1 MTRTTTGGTATT
13 HANVV
18 EMAASFVAANPALA
32 ARPHDLGIEVRVV
45 DVRTVRLIPHSI
57 LAAEI
62 LHNLMLPLVSV
73 RLRGMPKPDENPYA
87 RMEYLEL
94 TADVSRPVLSSDGR
108 TEYTGMS
115 LSRDE
120 YRIAKAAVEAVERW
134 LRGEEGRSV
143 VSNADESVSAVVA
156 VRCGPDV
163 QRIPIA
169 SGDSLVALGR
179 EPLAT
184 EADDVERLKEEATK
198 LRRAC
203 RDGLVAGRLRVDD
216 AQSAFGYNSMEFAEA
231 RAAWHAVIK
240 AMQDVLGDPVVA
252 GWLRE
257 AVDASAAH
265 LRAAIDAAR
274 AQEARDA

>member
-18 EMAASFVAANPALA
+18 EMAASFVAADPALA

-62 LHNLMLPLVSV
+62 LHNLMLPLVSA

-120 YRIAKAAVEAVERW
+120 YRIAKAAVEAHRK
-134 LRGEEGRSV
+134 
-143 VSNADESVSAVVA
+143 
-156 VRCGPDV
+156 
-163 QRIPIA
+163 
-169 SGDSLVALGR
+169 R
-179 EPLAT
+179 EA
-184 EADDVERLKEEATK
+184 K
-198 LRRAC
+198 
-203 RDGLVAGRLRVDD
+203 
-216 AQSAFGYNSMEFAEA
+216 A
-231 RAAWHAVIK
+231 RAKEILPPNPKLVKRHTE
-240 AMQDVLGDPVVA
+240 MQ
-252 GWLRE
+252 
-257 AVDASAAH
+257 
-265 LRAAIDAAR
+265 RAARKGAR
-274 AQEARDA
+274 